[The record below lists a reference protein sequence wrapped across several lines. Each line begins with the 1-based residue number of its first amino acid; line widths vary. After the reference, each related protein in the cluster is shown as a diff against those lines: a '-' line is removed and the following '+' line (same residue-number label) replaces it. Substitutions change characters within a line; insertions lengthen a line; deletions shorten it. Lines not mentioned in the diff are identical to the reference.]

1 MAATAQL
8 RSASAVLN
16 WYNDQPQAA
25 FKLYRFSVM
34 PKNITGAY
42 DGKSKDEGY
51 EKLQSE
57 LALIA
62 NDDYN
67 NFVLGLF
74 NEKDKEKATPAINKV
89 FTVNDAPLGMVAGYG
104 VSNHQAQINNE
115 ILNEIRAMR
124 AERLAEIEE
133 DETEEEEEE
142 QPMTPGSILAGMLQQ
157 PRVQEMLINALSS
170 MAGNFA
176 RPRVQPQPDFPAPG
190 SPCFAN
196 PKPAAGGQQSD
207 GDDAKEAG
215 PLAPWSARTSA
226 GLSLGRNPA
235 IAAAAARPL
244 AWTALPASAV

>member
-104 VSNHQAQINNE
+104 VSNQQAQINNE

-133 DETEEEEEE
+133 EEEEEE
-142 QPMTPGSILAGMLQQ
+142 ETPVTPGSILAGMLQQ
-157 PRVQEMLINALSS
+157 PRVQEMLINALAG
-170 MAGNFA
+170 MAGGLM
-176 RPRVQPQPDFPAPG
+176 RPRVQAVSGTHTEQDMEQILQTLFSKGVTPDDLVKLASMPQ
-190 SPCFAN
+190 S
-196 PKPAAGGQQSD
+196 QITM
-207 GDDAKEAG
+207 
-215 PLAPWSARTSA
+215 L
-226 GLSLGRNPA
+226 LSMLRK
-235 IAAAAARPL
+235 
-244 AWTALPASAV
+244 

>member
-104 VSNHQAQINNE
+104 VSNQQAQINNE

-124 AERLAEIEE
+124 AERLEEIEE
-133 DETEEEEEE
+133 DETDEEEEEE

-176 RPRVQPQPDFPAPG
+176 RPRVQAVSGTHTEQDMEQILQTLFSKGVTPDDLLKLASMPQ
-190 SPCFAN
+190 S
-196 PKPAAGGQQSD
+196 QITM
-207 GDDAKEAG
+207 
-215 PLAPWSARTSA
+215 L
-226 GLSLGRNPA
+226 LSMLRK
-235 IAAAAARPL
+235 
-244 AWTALPASAV
+244 

>member
-89 FTVNDAPLGMVAGYG
+89 FTVNEAPLGMVAGYG
-104 VSNHQAQINNE
+104 VSNQQAQINNE

-142 QPMTPGSILAGMLQQ
+142 QPVTPGSILAGMLQQ

-176 RPRVQPQPDFPAPG
+176 RPRVQAVSGTHTEQDMEQILQTLFSKGVTPNDLLMLASMPQ
-190 SPCFAN
+190 S
-196 PKPAAGGQQSD
+196 QISM
-207 GDDAKEAG
+207 
-215 PLAPWSARTSA
+215 L
-226 GLSLGRNPA
+226 LSMLRK
-235 IAAAAARPL
+235 
-244 AWTALPASAV
+244 

>member
-8 RSASAVLN
+8 RSESAVLN

-42 DGKSKDEGY
+42 DGKSKEEGY

-74 NEKDKEKATPAINKV
+74 NDKDKEKATPAINKV
-89 FTVNDAPLGMVAGYG
+89 FTVNEAPLGMVAGYG
-104 VSNHQAQINNE
+104 VSNQQAQINNE

-142 QPMTPGSILAGMLQQ
+142 EQPVTPGSILAGMLQQ
-157 PRVQEMLINALSS
+157 PRVQELLINALTGMVGS
-170 MAGNFA
+170 MA
-176 RPRVQPQPDFPAPG
+176 RPRVQAVSGTHTEQDMEQILQTLFSKGVTPDDLMKLAAMPQ
-190 SPCFAN
+190 S
-196 PKPAAGGQQSD
+196 QITM
-207 GDDAKEAG
+207 
-215 PLAPWSARTSA
+215 L
-226 GLSLGRNPA
+226 LSMLRK
-235 IAAAAARPL
+235 
-244 AWTALPASAV
+244 

>member
-104 VSNHQAQINNE
+104 VNPQQAQINNE

-133 DETEEEEEE
+133 EEEEEE
-142 QPMTPGSILAGMLQQ
+142 ETPVTPGSILAGMLQQ
-157 PRVQEMLINALSS
+157 PRVQEMLINALAG
-170 MAGNFA
+170 MAGGLM
-176 RPRVQPQPDFPAPG
+176 RPRVQAVSGTHTEQDMEQILQTLFSKGVTPDDLVKLAAMPQ
-190 SPCFAN
+190 S
-196 PKPAAGGQQSD
+196 QITM
-207 GDDAKEAG
+207 
-215 PLAPWSARTSA
+215 L
-226 GLSLGRNPA
+226 LSMLRK
-235 IAAAAARPL
+235 
-244 AWTALPASAV
+244 

>member
-142 QPMTPGSILAGMLQQ
+142 EQPMTPGSILAGMLQQ

-176 RPRVQPQPDFPAPG
+176 RPRVQAVSGTHTEQDMEQILQTLFSKGVTPNDLLMLASMPQ
-190 SPCFAN
+190 S
-196 PKPAAGGQQSD
+196 QITM
-207 GDDAKEAG
+207 
-215 PLAPWSARTSA
+215 L
-226 GLSLGRNPA
+226 LSMLRK
-235 IAAAAARPL
+235 
-244 AWTALPASAV
+244 

>member
-104 VSNHQAQINNE
+104 VSNQQAQINNE

-133 DETEEEEEE
+133 EEEEEE
-142 QPMTPGSILAGMLQQ
+142 TPVTPGSILAGMLQQ
-157 PRVQEMLINALSS
+157 PRVQEMLINALAG
-170 MAGNFA
+170 MAGGLM
-176 RPRVQPQPDFPAPG
+176 RPRVQAVSGTHTEQDMEQILQTLFSKGVTPDDLVKLAAMPQ
-190 SPCFAN
+190 S
-196 PKPAAGGQQSD
+196 QITM
-207 GDDAKEAG
+207 
-215 PLAPWSARTSA
+215 L
-226 GLSLGRNPA
+226 LSMLRK
-235 IAAAAARPL
+235 
-244 AWTALPASAV
+244 

>member
-42 DGKSKDEGY
+42 EGKSKDEGY

-104 VSNHQAQINNE
+104 VNPQQAQINNE

-133 DETEEEEEE
+133 EEEEEE
-142 QPMTPGSILAGMLQQ
+142 TPVTPGSILAGMLQQ
-157 PRVQEMLINALSS
+157 PRVQEMLINALAG
-170 MAGNFA
+170 MAGGLM
-176 RPRVQPQPDFPAPG
+176 RPRVQAVSGTHTEQDMEQILQTLFSKGVTPDDLVKLAAMPQ
-190 SPCFAN
+190 S
-196 PKPAAGGQQSD
+196 QITM
-207 GDDAKEAG
+207 
-215 PLAPWSARTSA
+215 L
-226 GLSLGRNPA
+226 LSMLRK
-235 IAAAAARPL
+235 
-244 AWTALPASAV
+244 

>member
-104 VSNHQAQINNE
+104 VNPQQAQINNE

-133 DETEEEEEE
+133 EEEEEE
-142 QPMTPGSILAGMLQQ
+142 TPVTPGSILAGMLQQ
-157 PRVQEMLINALSS
+157 PRVQEMLINALAG
-170 MAGNFA
+170 MAGGLM
-176 RPRVQPQPDFPAPG
+176 RPRVQAVSGTHTEQDMEQILQTLFSKGVTPDDLVKLAAMPQ
-190 SPCFAN
+190 S
-196 PKPAAGGQQSD
+196 QITM
-207 GDDAKEAG
+207 
-215 PLAPWSARTSA
+215 L
-226 GLSLGRNPA
+226 LSMLRK
-235 IAAAAARPL
+235 
-244 AWTALPASAV
+244 